1 MRLALSVTHPASG
14 RSADLVIEAEPTA
27 SVGSIASHAADL
39 LAVPQSERTA
49 IFVGATQVDPAAT
62 VHQTGIVDGA
72 ELAIGTA
79 RPYSPRPFEQQ
90 PSLRIVSGV
99 GAGTVFYLSPGLSV
113 IGTDSACT
121 IRVGDPAVGAFAA
134 WLQVDEAGVIV
145 LTPTSGVS
153 ASLGDAPIEAPVS
166 LDVDTVIRIGDTLFE
181 VARPQLSDAAVTR
194 SESGPQLEYARPPR
208 LLPPEPQTRFKL
220 PSPPKENAR
229 RPIPLLAALAP
240 VAIAGA
246 SVLLFHNLTF
256 LVFAV
261 LSPVM
266 LVSNFLSDRK
276 RGKLSYRKQLQ
287 EYREL
292 TERIQA
298 DAAQALVLERIE
310 RRREGPDAAALLE
323 IAVGLRARLW
333 ERRRSD
339 TDYLNV
345 RIGTGDLPSNVV
357 LEDPEQLEHRRAV
370 TQSVTDVPVVVKI
383 AEQGVVGIAGPAPSA
398 QNLASWM
405 LGQLAVLQSPR
416 DTSFYVLTGSHSA
429 SSWAW
434 LRWLPHA
441 TATQGQNTATL
452 VGNDAETLAR
462 RVAELGGIIDAR
474 VRAAAA
480 SKGSGK
486 TEFGD
491 PDVVVV
497 IDGARRLRALPGL
510 IRILRDGPAVGV
522 YAICIDTDRRLLP
535 EECTAVVVL
544 HPTTLDL
551 AVQRADA
558 VLGARTDILPDA
570 WFPQVARALAPIV
583 DINTDAADSALP
595 SSSRLV
601 EVLNLDPP
609 TENAILS
616 RWRAGGRTTEVVVG
630 ESLDGPFSFD
640 LRRDGPHGLVAGTTG
655 SGKSELLQTIV
666 ASLAVANRPDAMTFV
681 LVDYKGGAAF
691 KDCVDLPHTVGMVT
705 DLDTHLV
712 ERALES
718 LGAELRRR
726 EHLLAAAG
734 AKDIEDYTD
743 LLDRDRT
750 IALLPRL
757 LIVIDEFASMAREL
771 PDFVTGLVN
780 IAQRGRSLGIH
791 LILATQ
797 RPSGVISPEIR
808 ANTNLRIALR
818 VTDAGESSDVIDA
831 PDSAQISKNTPGR
844 GYIRLGATA
853 LLPFQSG
860 RVGGKRLSAVAAP
873 TSAVWSSELRW
884 ETLGQPAPEPPR
896 SEQSSEDE
904 TDLQALVQV
913 IRAANDRA
921 AIPAQ
926 HKPWLEA
933 LGDSIVFEALN
944 EYALDDSTDPGWSI
958 NPLPYA
964 LQDLPALQEQ
974 RVAYLDLDTAGHLFI
989 AGAPRS
995 GRSQVLRTIA
1005 GAIARNTSAADVHV
1019 YALDC
1024 GNGAL
1029 IPMDQMPHT
1038 GAVVLRSQTDR
1049 AQRLLTKLVA
1059 ETQTRQDVLAA
1070 GGFAG
1075 VTEQRQSV
1083 PADQRLP
1090 HIVLFIDRWEGFLGS
1105 LGELDGGTMIDQVT
1119 MLLREGASLG
1129 IHVVITG
1136 DRQLLS
1142 SRIGTLV
1149 EDKLVLRLS
1158 DRGDYSYAGLNAKKL
1173 PETIGDGRAFA
1184 SESGT
1189 EMQIAL
1195 LDTESTG
1202 QAQSAALTRL
1212 GAESAARDAH
1222 VARSLRAFRL
1232 DVLPSSLPFED
1243 AWNMR
1248 DSERTGLWAMIGVGG
1263 DELLAMGPDLDAG
1276 SGTSLLAGPPK
1287 SGRSTVLMTMAR
1299 SLLNQG
1305 AQLVIVAPRI
1315 SPLREL
1321 AGTPGVLE
1329 LITDADVAADRL
1341 DALFPND
1348 ARRRILIIDD
1358 GELLRDTDA
1367 RPWFL
1372 QFVKRCSDRGQ
1383 GLILGGMLGEV
1394 ASGLTGWQVEMKR
1407 GRRGALLSPSS
1418 TTDGEI
1424 LGTRLPRSA
1433 VSDQVQPGRALIHL
1447 GSGDIVSVQVPVA

>member
-1 MRLALSVTHPASG
+1 ML
-14 RSADLVIEAEPTA
+14 EAEAAT

-39 LAVPQSERTA
+39 LAIPQEERTA
-49 IFVGATQVDPAAT
+49 IFVGSTQVDPSAT
-62 VHQTGIVDGA
+62 VLQTGIVDGA

-79 RPYSPRPFEQQ
+79 RPYSPRPFEER
-90 PSLRIVSGV
+90 PSFRIVGGV
-99 GAGTVFYLSPGLSV
+99 GAGTVFYLNPGLAV
-113 IGTDSACT
+113 VGTDAACT
-121 IRVGDPAVGAFAA
+121 IRVGDPSVAPFAA
-134 WLQVDEAGVIV
+134 WVDLGDTGAVTMTPASGVEVHLGDTLVGAPIV
-145 LTPTSGVS
+145 LEVGTG
-153 ASLGDAPIEAPVS
+153 
-166 LDVDTVIRIGDTLFE
+166 IRIGNTLFE
-181 VARPQLSDAAVTR
+181 LGLPAPSDAAVTR

-208 LLPPEPQTRFKL
+208 LLPPEPQTQFKL
-220 PSPPKENAR
+220 PAPPKENAR

-240 VAIAGA
+240 IAIAGVSA
-246 SVLLFHNLTF
+246 YLFHSPTF
-256 LVFAV
+256 LVFAL

-266 LVSNFLSDRK
+266 LFSNFLSDRK

-287 EYREL
+287 EFHDL
-292 TERIQA
+292 TARIEA

-310 RRREGPDAAALLE
+310 RRREGPDAATLLE

-339 TDYLNV
+339 DDYLNA
-345 RIGTGDLPSNVV
+345 RIGTGELPSHVV
-357 LEDPEQLEHRRAV
+357 LEDPEELEHRRRV
-370 TQSVTDVPVVVKI
+370 TRSVSDVPVVVRI

-429 SSWAW
+429 ASWAW

-441 TATQGQNTATL
+441 SASSGENTATL
-452 VGNDAETLAR
+452 IGNDAETLAR

-480 SKGSGK
+480 SKGTGK
-486 TEFGD
+486 TEFAD

-510 IRILRDGPAVGV
+510 IRILKDGPAVGV

-544 HPTTLDL
+544 HPRTLDL
-551 AVQRADA
+551 SVQRADT
-558 VLGARTDILPDA
+558 VTGARTDILPEA
-570 WFPQVARALAPIV
+570 WFPQVARALAPLV

-595 SSSRLV
+595 ASSRLV

-609 TENAILS
+609 TENAILT

-726 EHLLAAAG
+726 EHLLAASG
-734 AKDIEDYTD
+734 AKDIEDYTE
-743 LLDRDRT
+743 LLDRDRS
-750 IALLPRL
+750 IAPLPRL

-780 IAQRGRSLGIH
+780 VAQRGRSLGIH

-844 GYIRLGATA
+844 GYIRLGANA

-873 TSAVWSSELRW
+873 TTAIWSTELRW
-884 ETLGQPAPEPPR
+884 ETLGQPSPEPPR
-896 SEQSSEDE
+896 AEQGSEDE
-904 TDLQALVQV
+904 TDLQALVQM

-933 LGDSIVFEALN
+933 LSESVTFDSLN
-944 EYALDDSTDPGWSI
+944 EYPLDDSRSSGWSI

-974 RVAYLDLDTAGHLFI
+974 RVAYLDLDTAGHLFV

-995 GRSQVLRTIA
+995 GRSQVLRTLA

-1029 IPMDQMPHT
+1029 IPMGQMPHT

-1049 AQRLLTKLVA
+1049 AQRLLTKLVT
-1059 ETQTRQDVLAA
+1059 ETQTRQEVLAA
-1070 GGFAG
+1070 GGYAG

-1083 PADQRLP
+1083 APEERLP

-1149 EDKLVLRLS
+1149 EDKIVLRLP
-1158 DRGDYSYAGLNAKKL
+1158 DRTDFSYAGLNPKKL
-1173 PETIGDGRAFA
+1173 PETINDGRAFA
-1184 SESGT
+1184 SESGI
-1189 EMQIAL
+1189 EMQVAL
-1195 LDTESTG
+1195 LAGESTG
-1202 QAQSAALTRL
+1202 QAQSAALTAL
-1212 GAESAARDAH
+1212 GAASTARDAH
-1222 VARSLRAFRL
+1222 LARTRRPFRL

-1243 AWNMR
+1243 AWNLR
-1248 DSERTGLWAMIGVGG
+1248 DTDRTDLWAMIGVGG
-1263 DELLAMGPDLDAG
+1263 DELLAMGPQFGDGNGLF
-1276 SGTSLLAGPPK
+1276 LLAGPPK
-1287 SGRSTVLMTMAR
+1287 SGRSTVLLTMAR
-1299 SLLNQG
+1299 SLALQG
-1305 AQLVIVAPRI
+1305 ASIVVLAPRV

-1321 AGTPGVLE
+1321 AGEPGIVE
-1329 LITDADVAADRL
+1329 VITDADVAADHL
-1341 DALFPND
+1341 AELFPPE
-1348 ARRRILIIDD
+1348 ATRRILIVDD

-1367 RPWFL
+1367 RPWFQ
-1372 QFVKRCSDRGQ
+1372 QFVKTCSDREQ
-1383 GLILGGMLGEV
+1383 GLILGGMLGEI

-1407 GRRGALLSPSS
+1407 ARRGALLSPTS

-1424 LGTRLPRSA
+1424 LGLRLSRSA
-1433 VSDQVQPGRALIHL
+1433 VSDQVTPGRALVNV
-1447 GSGDIVSVQVPVA
+1447 GSGEIVSVQVPVA